1 MQIDGVEYKF
11 KQDVKNSMNKRFVGY
26 IAQQVEKVVPEAVQ
40 LIDGKLLSIATFG
53 HLFCLRFILT
63 KRAIY
68 LFFFFFLR
76 FRQSFIDRNFTRY

>member
-53 HLFCLRFILT
+53 HLFCMRFILT

-68 LFFFFFLR
+68 LFIFFFFFAVQTKFHR
-76 FRQSFIDRNFTRY
+76 